1 MKERI
6 TITIDQQ
13 LLSEIDAQIDGTIIK
28 NRSHAIEL
36 NISKCIQKKGIRQ
49 AVILAGGDLTVE
61 QEGKDLPPFLININ
75 NRTIIEHNI
84 LMLRRQGIKEFIITV
99 GKYKDELVKLFGEG
113 DKLGINII
121 YVEEKES
128 LGTAGSLRNVSK
140 YISGTFIVCN
150 SDELK
155 DIDIKDMFEFHRKQA
170 CPATIAITTTP
181 TPNEYGVVVLNG
193 NNVYSFIEKPQ
204 GSSPTNLINAGLYIF
219 EPEVIKMTPDG
230 YGRLELDVFPK
241 LAASEDLSGYI
252 FYGKWQDVRN
262 QETLKKA
269 LKW

>member
-13 LLSEIDAQIDGTIIK
+13 LLNEVDAQIDGTTIK

-36 NISKCIQKKGIRQ
+36 GLSKCLQKKGIHQ
-49 AVILAGGDLTVE
+49 AVILAGGDILVE
-61 QEGKDLPPFLININ
+61 QEGKDIPPFLVNIN
-75 NRTIIEHNI
+75 NRPIIEHNI

-99 GKYKDELVKLFGEG
+99 GKYKDELIKRFGEG
-113 DKLGINII
+113 DKLGIHII
-121 YVEEKES
+121 YVEEKEAM
-128 LGTAGSLRNVSK
+128 GTAGSIRLAAE

-150 SDELK
+150 ADELK
-155 DIDIKDMFEFHRKQA
+155 EIDIKEMFDFHRKQA
-170 CPATIAITTTP
+170 CPATIAITTTA

-193 NNVYSFIEKPQ
+193 NHVYSFIEKPQ

-219 EPEVIKMTPDG
+219 EPEVIKMTPEG
-230 YGRLELDVFPK
+230 YGQLELDVFPK
-241 LAASEDLSGYI
+241 LAANEDLSGYI
-252 FYGKWQDVRN
+252 FYGKWQDVRD

-269 LKW
+269 MKW